1 MSQFLKLTSSQREIV
16 DLTTQPIR
24 GVQTNIVKV
33 ETGNAGVSY
42 AARMAE
48 QASRAADDTP
58 RVLRLCAT
66 SHWDAV
72 MSLIKL
78 GGKGCY
84 GSGNLDTI
92 ERCIRALSGESKRPL
107 CFLLDRA
114 GRMKTQHQEDFL
126 MRCEWAANLNKV
138 AIRVIYFF
146 NKSKFYHIEEHKF
159 VKDFH
164 VASNLL
170 KKAEEVYTFSATGLE
185 ELIGSD
191 REAPANELEKRKLA

>member
-1 MSQFLKLTSSQREIV
+1 MSQFLKLTPSQREIV
-16 DLTTQPIR
+16 DLTMQPIR
-24 GVQTNIVKV
+24 GVQTHIVKV

-48 QASRAADDTP
+48 QTSRASDDTP

-92 ERCIRALSGESKRPL
+92 ERCIRALSGENKRPL
-107 CFLLDRA
+107 CLLLDRA

-126 MRCEWAANLNKV
+126 MRCEWAAQLNKIAV
-138 AIRVIYFF
+138 RVIYFF
-146 NKSKFYHIEEHKF
+146 NKSKFYHMDEHKF

-164 VASNLL
+164 IASNLL
-170 KKAEEVYTFSATGLE
+170 KKSEGVYTFTAEGLT
-185 ELIGSD
+185 ELIGSE
-191 REAPANELEKRKLA
+191 REMPANELKQLKLA